1 MKKTLIQSI
10 YIVILLILLIS
21 CGEGSTPTIFQG
33 TIVDGATMQPVEGV
47 KINAV
52 GEEPIFL
59 FGGGGYSGVER
70 EATTIE
76 DGSFLLKIERMS
88 NTGSYI
94 VKISKS
100 NFCTVFSISVG
111 SHQTNI
117 YDTIRMYRWSLVN
130 VNVTIK
136 EGTDSLIIGL
146 KGLFP
151 GLYVDPSVVVSLFSN
166 NCQSFYNGSVNPVKC
181 DQDYVCGF
189 FDLDSYGEGRESFCI
204 DCLHNNKILR
214 DIIDWSWS
222 DLTIN
227 DNVNFSFY
235 VFRGIHYTLEYK
247 TYDENNELQRTD
259 SANYLINKDEF
270 DINLN
275 L

>member
-59 FGGGGYSGVER
+59 FGGGGYSGVEK

-76 DGSFLLKIERMS
+76 DGSFLFKIEPMS

-136 EGTDSLIIGL
+136 EGADSLIIGL

-151 GLYVDPSVVVSLFSN
+151 GLGVNTNVNAVPYR
-166 NCQSFYNGSVNPVKC
+166 NCGSFYNGSVNPVKC
-181 DQDYVCGF
+181 VEHGRCGF
-189 FDLDSYGEGRESFCI
+189 FDLASYGEYRKSVCMN
-204 DCLHNNKILR
+204 CLHNNKILR

>member
-52 GEEPIFL
+52 GEEPINL
-59 FGGGGYSGVER
+59 RLNGGGYSGVEK

-76 DGSFLLKIERMS
+76 DGSFLLKIEPMS
-88 NTGSYI
+88 NTGSYRI
-94 VKISKS
+94 EITKP
-100 NFCTVFSISVG
+100 NFCSI
-111 SHQTNI
+111 TEDNIIDANNTTI

-151 GLYVDPSVVVSLFSN
+151 GLYEAANVTGNLCS
-166 NCQSFYNGSVNPVKC
+166 SFYNGSVNPVKC
-181 DQDYVCGF
+181 VEHGRCGF
-189 FDLDSYGEGRESFCI
+189 FDLASYSDYKNSVCM

-214 DIIDWSWS
+214 DIIDWSWG

-227 DNVNFSFY
+227 DNVNFYFY

-247 TYDENNELQRTD
+247 TYNENNELQKTD
-259 SANYLINKDEF
+259 SANYLIGKDEF